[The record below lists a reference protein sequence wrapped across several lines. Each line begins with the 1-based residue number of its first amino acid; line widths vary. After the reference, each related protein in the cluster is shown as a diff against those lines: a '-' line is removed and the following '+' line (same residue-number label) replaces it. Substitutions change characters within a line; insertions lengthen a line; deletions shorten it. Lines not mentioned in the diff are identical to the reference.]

1 MNMWMPVL
9 VATAGTFAF
18 KAAGYFVPDRFTQHP
33 HFNQVAR
40 LLPIGLL
47 TGLIAV
53 QTLGEGQSIV
63 LDGRIAG
70 AAVAVVLLMR
80 KMPFIIVVF
89 SAAIVT
95 AIGRHFGLWI

>member
-1 MNMWMPVL
+1 VNLWIPVL

-18 KAAGYFVPDRFTQHP
+18 KVAGYFVPDRFTQHP

-47 TGLIAV
+47 SGLIAV
-53 QTLGEGQSIV
+53 QTFGEGQSIF

-89 SAAIVT
+89 TAAIVT

>member
-1 MNMWMPVL
+1 VNLWIPVL
-9 VATAGTFAF
+9 LATAGTFAF
-18 KAAGYFVPDRFTQHP
+18 KVAGYFVPDRFTQHP

-47 TGLIAV
+47 SGLIAV
-53 QTLGEGQSIV
+53 QTFGEGQSIV

-89 SAAIVT
+89 TAAIVT

>member
-1 MNMWMPVL
+1 MNLWIPVL
-9 VATAGTFAF
+9 VATAGTYAF

-53 QTLGEGQSIV
+53 QTFAAGQAIV
-63 LDGRIAG
+63 LDGRIVGAG
-70 AAVAVVLLMR
+70 VAVLLLMR

-89 SAAIVT
+89 TAAFVT
-95 AIGRHFGLWI
+95 AVGRHFGLWI

>member
-1 MNMWMPVL
+1 MNLWIPVL
-9 VATAGTFAF
+9 VATAGTFAL
-18 KAAGYFVPDRFTQHP
+18 KVAGYFVPDRFTQHP

-40 LLPIGLL
+40 LLPVGLL
-47 TGLIAV
+47 SGLIAV
-53 QTLGEGQSIV
+53 QTFGEGQSIV

-80 KMPFIIVVF
+80 KMPFIVVVF
-89 SAAIVT
+89 TAAIVT